1 MAKNTTKSSKS
12 KVTDTPNI
20 KVSDVKTRR
29 VAKDTSQINPEY
41 TDAFINEVNE
51 DVKNDNF
58 KVLWNRYG
66 IFVILFVVLAVM
78 ATVSFEKI
86 KSWKIAQNQINTEN
100 YMVAT
105 QLRENPEQTLEA
117 LQKIAGDN
125 QGIFSDFAK
134 LQIANVLFS
143 QDKTE
148 EALSTLQNLLEDNT
162 VNNEVKHIALIKF
175 ATYRVDTMPRAEF
188 EAMLKPLTETNTS
201 WTPLAQDLLAMVA
214 IRDGDVD
221 TAQTI
226 YENILKIKDLPENF
240 RTKVQDMLNSLS
252 DM

>member
-12 KVTDTPNI
+12 KITDTPNI

-86 KSWKIAQNQINTEN
+86 KSWK
-100 YMVAT
+100 
-105 QLRENPEQTLEA
+105 TLCS
-117 LQKIAGDN
+117 IGY
-125 QGIFSDFAK
+125 S
-134 LQIANVLFS
+134 
-143 QDKTE
+143 
-148 EALSTLQNLLEDNT
+148 
-162 VNNEVKHIALIKF
+162 
-175 ATYRVDTMPRAEF
+175 
-188 EAMLKPLTETNTS
+188 
-201 WTPLAQDLLAMVA
+201 
-214 IRDGDVD
+214 
-221 TAQTI
+221 
-226 YENILKIKDLPENF
+226 
-240 RTKVQDMLNSLS
+240 
-252 DM
+252 